1 MQRELA
7 AAVMV
12 ICLTFVTTEE
22 ARAQPSCDPASVG
35 CFVDETPAEWRYRNA
50 AFDDVMIDTGWQPP
64 GAPIQLRFVLSFGGS
79 AEVDMDADV
88 VTEWPAP
95 LTVSAP
101 GRPETGRLAINYGIE
116 LQIQLRFDVNVAGVR
131 YRWEGDI
138 PVPGIPEDLRAA
150 AEGNFDPYLLP
161 PSERPFTVMD
171 TTDRVEVVR
180 YDALGGIIPVPG
192 VGGGIVVTV
201 QGDLAV
207 SYQTIQIVVGDASPI
222 TMEDAF
228 TVVGPDTGEI
238 MFGAAKDLL
247 IHPEG
252 VLGFDATIN
261 VAPGLYLSFA
271 GTRRDYPLVEI
282 PITVADELVDVIF
295 DDHATHV
302 PLPDIRMSGT
312 SYDLGEV
319 PVGES
324 SERTLTIDNVGEA
337 ELEVTLAM
345 PGSPFGVDEPSLT
358 LAPGA
363 EESFTVTF
371 APETGGVANGVVLLR
386 TNDPDES
393 TVAVRLTGSGIETTM
408 PMDDGGTPMDD
419 GGMPMDDGG
428 AMMVPEDGGCGCR
441 SAGAGDGARGW
452 PLFAVLALLAPLRR
466 RR

>member
-1 MQRELA
+1 
-7 AAVMV
+7 
-12 ICLTFVTTEE
+12 
-22 ARAQPSCDPASVG
+22 
-35 CFVDETPAEWRYRNA
+35 
-50 AFDDVMIDTGWQPP
+50 
-64 GAPIQLRFVLSFGGS
+64 
-79 AEVDMDADV
+79 
-88 VTEWPAP
+88 
-95 LTVSAP
+95 
-101 GRPETGRLAINYGIE
+101 
-116 LQIQLRFDVNVAGVR
+116 
-131 YRWEGDI
+131 
-138 PVPGIPEDLRAA
+138 
-150 AEGNFDPYLLP
+150 
-161 PSERPFTVMD
+161 
-171 TTDRVEVVR
+171 
-180 YDALGGIIPVPG
+180 
-192 VGGGIVVTV
+192 
-201 QGDLAV
+201 
-207 SYQTIQIVVGDASPI
+207 
-222 TMEDAF
+222 
-228 TVVGPDTGEI
+228 
-238 MFGAAKDLL
+238 
-247 IHPEG
+247 
-252 VLGFDATIN
+252 